1 MGDISKQQYEYKS
14 NRQSFISIFKY
25 RKQIGVIMNY
35 KINDKVQFK
44 ANSLDDG
51 RIVGLPDEDTHMYS
65 IELRTG
71 NIIKCTEHYIQKSIN
86 VS

>member
-1 MGDISKQQYEYKS
+1 
-14 NRQSFISIFKY
+14 
-25 RKQIGVIMNY
+25 MNY

-71 NIIKCTEHYIQKSIN
+71 NIIKCTEHYIQKSRN